1 MIDPASSANRRGRG
15 SRRTTA
21 SIKHYSPVQNWFLTP
36 GRKVQLIQA
45 GNAHIEIT
53 REAIRESSCNQP
65 RSLRILPLQHR
76 SFKVFIDYMG
86 KLIQIKVAEARG
98 LDSLPSAL
106 REQEHQTGE
115 NCVQILL
122 NQLKNIITAKLTSP
136 DGEEMLDS
144 ISAATSKISDDINK
158 QLHSLVAQRKA
169 INQDSRIIIPPSIEE
184 KEESKIRTEL
194 IKIFQIDTK
203 ILNKVTDAI
212 LRLDKQILKNHGE
225 EIWRAISLI
234 KSEPDDP
241 LHYLKDFK
249 LAMET
254 LPSDLRSKLFPIIY
268 EKPPHNIPLHIHQSY
283 FCNVDDYRKN
293 PTLKFEPGCDLSGY
307 YLRDLD
313 FRTYDFDIQK
323 LNFRGA
329 DMIRADLSRSD
340 FSSLVLNEA
349 DLTEAN
355 LTHTNFIGSQLIG
368 TKLSGAYW
376 EEGLKK
382 RVLID
387 RRVSNPY
394 WEQGQPPLI
403 DKTTRFIPDD
413 LLIVGQNAFPSKKL
427 TSLISRGNQAQI
439 GDITL
444 PLKNNTLKNVE
455 IIQNAF
461 KGVTPEMK
469 KHILKKIGIVQ
480 RRALEAILAYKDPNE
495 KFTATDAR
503 LILPNREPRLII
515 IPDKDKHKS
524 MLAAGMTAA
533 NLIQEKRSGEQSL
546 QYNLAPINQQ
556 AALNNLA
563 KVSGNHTKKD
573 FSKLEITLRGT
584 SFDQAILDS
593 ANLSRKDL
601 SEAVFNECRLI
612 KTDLSG
618 TKLQNTIFNNCDLSE
633 VDLSKAKMKG
643 TTFHNCNL
651 SKSTWEKALMDGVS
665 MINCTIKDVDIE
677 EMTSHNW
684 FLDHCI
690 LDNVNFKGS
699 EDSKGILINQMGL
712 SSSII
717 VNSKIEGNTD
727 FYNVEG
733 IGSVLAMNDPAEKL
747 LNKDLTMSPFSYVNN
762 SLIKIALEAVFQ
774 QGSIYS
780 KAFQDVEDNGVNF
793 GPIDLM
799 DLSGLSRAAIGY
811 QPQRFAKIPPELL
824 RNMK

>member
-1 MIDPASSANRRGRG
+1 MINPASSDNQRGRG
-15 SRRTTA
+15 SRRTA
-21 SIKHYSPVQNWFLTP
+21 SIKDYSPVQNWYLTP
-36 GRKVQLIQA
+36 GRKMQLIQA
-45 GNAHIEIT
+45 GNTHIEIT
-53 REAIRESSCNQP
+53 REAIRDSSCNQP
-65 RSLRILPLQHR
+65 RSLRILPLQHQ

-86 KLIQIKVAEARG
+86 KLIQIKVEEARG
-98 LDSLPSAL
+98 LDSIPSAL

-115 NCVQILL
+115 KCVQILL

-136 DGEEMLDS
+136 NGEEMLDS
-144 ISAATSKISDDINK
+144 ISAATSKISDDINE
-158 QLHSLVAQRKA
+158 QLHSLVAQRKV
-169 INQDSRIIIPPSIEE
+169 INQDSRTITPPRIEE

-212 LRLDKQILKNHGE
+212 FRLDKQILKNHGE

-254 LPSDLRSKLFPIIY
+254 LPSDLRSKLVPIIY
-268 EKPPHNIPLHIHQSY
+268 EKPPHNIPLHIHQS
-283 FCNVDDYRKN
+283 CNVDDDRNN
-293 PTLKFEPGCDLSGY
+293 PTLKFGPGCDLSGY
-307 YLRDLD
+307 YLRDLIFKHLPGCD
-313 FRTYDFDIQK
+313 DWEAP
-323 LNFRGA
+323 LNFRSA
-329 DMIRADLSRSD
+329 NMSHADLSRSD

-394 WEQGQPPLI
+394 WEKGQPPLI

-427 TSLISRGNQAQI
+427 TSLIPTGNQARI

-455 IIQNAF
+455 IIQNVF
-461 KGVTPEMK
+461 KEVTPEMK
-469 KHILKKIGIVQ
+469 DHILKNIGPFQ
-480 RRALEAILAYKDPNE
+480 RRALKAILAYKDPNE
-495 KFTATDAR
+495 KFTATDIS
-503 LILPNREPRLII
+503 LILPDRELGSII
-515 IPDKDKHKS
+515 IPDEDQHKS
-524 MLAAGMTAA
+524 MLKAGMTAV
-533 NLIQEKRSGEQSL
+533 NLIQEERLGEH
-546 QYNLAPINQQ
+546 NLKYQLDFINQQ

-601 SEAVFNECRLI
+601 SGAVFNECRLI

-633 VDLSKAKMKG
+633 VDLSKAEMKG
-643 TTFHNCNL
+643 TTFVNCNL

-665 MINCTIKDVDIE
+665 MINCTIKDVDIK

-717 VNSKIEGNTD
+717 VNSNIEGNTD

-747 LNKDLTMSPFSYVNN
+747 LNKDLTMSPLSYVIN
-762 SLIKIALEAVFQ
+762 SSIQIALEAVFQ

-793 GPIDLM
+793 GPVDLM

>member
-1 MIDPASSANRRGRG
+1 MIHPSLNGKV
-15 SRRTTA
+15 T
-21 SIKHYSPVQNWFLTP
+21 FLILRHQWNKAFSDYQEKLIPMEVAPDQSCNQRLLAEILSKKQQSTDFFDYME
-36 GRKVQLIQA
+36 QLIQMKV
-45 GNAHIEIT
+45 G
-53 REAIRESSCNQP
+53 EA
-65 RSLRILPLQHR
+65 
-76 SFKVFIDYMG
+76 
-86 KLIQIKVAEARG
+86 G
-98 LDSLPSAL
+98 LDSTSSL
-106 REQEHQTGE
+106 RETEE
-115 NCVQILL
+115 NCGDILL
-122 NQLKNIITAKLTSP
+122 DQVENIITAKLKPT
-136 DGEEMLDS
+136 DGKEMLDI
-144 ISAATSKISDDINK
+144 ISEATSKISDEINQ
-158 QLHSLVAQRKA
+158 QLDSLVAQRNS
-169 INQDSRIIIPPSIEE
+169 INEGSGIITPPVIEE
-184 KEESKIRTEL
+184 KEKSKIRTEL
-194 IKIFQIDTK
+194 IKIFQIDTE
-203 ILNKVTDAI
+203 ILKKLTAAI
-212 LRLDKQILKNHGE
+212 FQVDKQILKDHGE

-234 KSEPDDP
+234 KSKPQDP
-241 LHYLKDFK
+241 LHYLKEFK

-254 LPSDLRSKLFPIIY
+254 LPLDLRSKLVPIIY
-268 EKPPHNIPLHIHQSY
+268 EKPLRNIP
-283 FCNVDDYRKN
+283 DYIQRDSKNN
-293 PTLKFEPGCDLSGY
+293 PTLEFGPGCDLSGY
-307 YLRDLD
+307 YLRDLSFQPSGADWSIEADLYINESAGPLD
-313 FRTYDFDIQK
+313 FRSAK
-323 LNFRGA
+323 
-329 DMIRADLSRSD
+329 MIRADLSKSN

-349 DLTEAN
+349 DLTEAD
-355 LTHTNFIGSQLIG
+355 LTHTNFIGSKLIG

-376 EEGLKK
+376 EEGLNK
-382 RVLID
+382 RVLILEGS
-387 RRVSNPY
+387 RVSNPY
-394 WEQGQPPLI
+394 WERGQPPLI
-403 DKTTRFIPDD
+403 DRTTRFIPDD
-413 LLIVGQNAFPSKKL
+413 LLNSVGQAALPSKKL
-427 TSLISRGNQAQI
+427 TNLISTKNQVQI

-461 KGVTPEMK
+461 KGVTSKMK
-469 KHILKKIGIVQ
+469 EHILNNIGPFQ
-480 RRALEAILAYKDPNE
+480 RRALEAILAYKDPN
-495 KFTATDAR
+495 KKIITATDLS
-503 LILPNREPRLII
+503 LILPNKEPRLII
-515 IPDKDKHKS
+515 IPEDEHES
-524 MLAAGMTAA
+524 MLEAGITAS
-533 NLIQEKRSGEQSL
+533 NLIQEEIPEDQSESVR
-546 QYNLAPINQQ
+546 YNLTLINQQ
-556 AALNNLA
+556 AVLNNLA

-573 FSKLEITLRGT
+573 FSKLGITLRGT

-593 ANLSRKDL
+593 ANLSRQDL

-633 VDLSKAKMKG
+633 VDLSKAKMQG